1 MRKIKIRLVAMIF
14 SLISIILVMTMS
26 INAEAKN
33 INLASKS
40 YKNKL
45 IRFHT
50 IANSD
55 SDEDQELKLK
65 VRDEVIKYLKPKL
78 EKSSSITESERI
90 IKQEYSNL
98 EKISKNVI
106 LKNGYNYDVKI
117 GIDYS
122 NFPTKQYSNIV
133 LPAGKYKALKIII
146 GEGKGKNWWCVM
158 FPPLCFVDE
167 ESGVI
172 DKKTDKKLKEVL
184 TKEEYELITQKN
196 QSEVG
201 KVKMKFKI
209 VEIIEKIDEKAKMSE
224 II

>member
-1 MRKIKIRLVAMIF
+1 MIF

-26 INAEAKN
+26 INAEAKK

-90 IKQEYSNL
+90 IKKEYSNL

>member
-1 MRKIKIRLVAMIF
+1 MIF

-26 INAEAKN
+26 INAEAKK

-78 EKSSSITESERI
+78 DKSSSITESERI

>member
-26 INAEAKN
+26 INAEAKK

>member
-26 INAEAKN
+26 INAEAKK

-78 EKSSSITESERI
+78 DKSSSITESERI

>member
-1 MRKIKIRLVAMIF
+1 MIF

-26 INAEAKN
+26 INAEAKK